1 MALIKTGT
9 GATVAIGTV
18 LAAPNGTQAEYEAD
32 AYVTIGNVESASE
45 FGDER
50 NKVTF
55 APLEVAR
62 VLKARGTADA
72 GDMDVM
78 FAHTTG
84 DAGQVA
90 LAAAFAATSQATDE
104 FNFRVQ
110 YNDQIATSPTKNYFR
125 ARVGALRVQGVTN
138 DGVIM
143 VKATLWINTA
153 KLEVDAA

>member
-1 MALIKTGT
+1 MATIKTGS
-9 GATVAIGTV
+9 GALVKIGTV
-18 LAAPNGTQAEYEAD
+18 LATPNGTQAEYEAD
-32 AYVTIGNVESASE
+32 TYVTIGNVESASE

-55 APLEVAR
+55 AGLADSR
-62 VLKARGTADA
+62 VQKARGTADA
-72 GDMDVM
+72 GDMDVLY
-78 FAHTTG
+78 AHTTG

-104 FNFRVQ
+104 FNFLVQ
-110 YNDQIATSPTKNYFR
+110 FNDQIATSPTKEYFR
-125 ARVGALRVQGVTN
+125 ARVGSLRVQGVSN

-143 VKATLWINTA
+143 VKATLWINTP